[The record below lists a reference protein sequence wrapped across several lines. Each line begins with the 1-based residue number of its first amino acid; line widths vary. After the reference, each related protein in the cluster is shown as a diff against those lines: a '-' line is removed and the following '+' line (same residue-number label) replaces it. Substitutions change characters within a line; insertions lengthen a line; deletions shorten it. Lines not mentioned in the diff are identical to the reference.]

1 LIRTWAAVA
10 AVFFTACSD
19 APLGPGNSGTPVARV
34 IIAPDSIALPRTQSM
49 QLVALVLDASGNEL
63 EGRAVAWSSSAPT
76 RVAVTSTG
84 LITASEI
91 GSSLVRAISEGKADS
106 VKIIVT
112 P

>member
-1 LIRTWAAVA
+1 
-10 AVFFTACSD
+10 
-19 APLGPGNSGTPVARV
+19 
-34 IIAPDSIALPRTQSM
+34 M

-63 EGRAVAWSSSAPT
+63 EGRAIAWSSSAAT
-76 RVAVTSTG
+76 RVTVTSTG